1 MKVFIDYQSSSA
13 SITFGRSCTAAE
25 LEYEHK
31 ENKEDLRY
39 SRGKSIQSLFKC
51 QLPGRAVLRS
61 CEERLGLGH
70 DAECAREGGRL
81 LSEAGAVGNACKRNM
96 LRGGEETAD

>member
-1 MKVFIDYQSSSA
+1 MKVFIDYQSGSTA
-13 SITFGRSCTAAE
+13 VTLRRSCTEAE

-51 QLPGRAVLRS
+51 QLPGRALLKS
-61 CEERLGLGH
+61 CKERLGLRH
-70 DAECAREGGRL
+70 
-81 LSEAGAVGNACKRNM
+81 NA
-96 LRGGEETAD
+96 

>member
-51 QLPGRAVLRS
+51 QLPGRAVLGS

-81 LSEAGAVGNACKRNM
+81 LSEAGAVGNTCKRNM